1 VDTTKKYDVI
11 IIGGGPAGMSSAV
24 WCSDLGLKPLL
35 IDKSDRLGGQL
46 WWIHNPIS
54 NYLGIQTANGAQLA
68 TIFEKQTQNGDVE
81 IITGQEVASADL
93 STRTFQLGDRSF
105 TGDAVIIAS
114 GVRRRRLG
122 IPGEDRGLDW
132 GILTSGARDREMVKG
147 KRVVIVGG
155 GDAALENALILS
167 GHADQVTVIHRG
179 AEFSAR
185 REFVDA
191 ARGQSNVHF
200 VLRANLLGI
209 EGSEQ
214 VERAV
219 IDAMDGVR
227 TIDCDAVLIRIGVEP
242 NTDFLAGQ
250 VLLDDRRYVVVDTQ
264 LRTSKAG
271 VWAVGDISGPIA
283 MTIAGAVGH
292 GAVAAASIYRSLRE
306 DATT

>member
-1 VDTTKKYDVI
+1 MDTTKKYDVI

-219 IDAMDGVR
+219 VDGMDGVR

-250 VLLDDRRYVVVDTQ
+250 ILLDDRRYVVVDTQ
-264 LRTSKAG
+264 LRTSKTG

-292 GAVAAASIYRSLRE
+292 GAIVSASVYRFLR
-306 DATT
+306 DKATT